1 MIKAL
6 KSWSAAIGTIGGIA
20 LATVFTSSAPVL
32 ALPAEQVSSSLGP
45 TPVFFI
51 VSNDNKLLFI
61 EEKDRQ
67 QKVAPRFLSQQDAQ
81 QFLQNLQQNNPQV
94 ASGAKIAVLPLA
106 QAYSVDRDASAQR
119 DIQFEYVPSQQ
130 QFQNARSITQE
141 FVGVPLF
148 YATVGQESITLQ
160 ENGKTVV
167 PFFFEREALQQMV
180 DRFKQAQPNRA
191 SEIQFKVVA
200 LEALIETLK
209 TSNDTN
215 LSRIVLVPSQDSI
228 AFIRSIQQQAQQQNQ
243 QNRQNPQNQR

>member
-20 LATVFTSSAPVL
+20 LATVFSSIAPVL
-32 ALPAEQVSSSLGP
+32 ALPAEQVSSALGP

-51 VSNDNKLLFI
+51 VSNDNKILFI
-61 EEKDRQ
+61 D
-67 QKVAPRFLSQQDAQ
+67 QKEQNQKIAPRFLSQQDAQ
-81 QFLQNLQQNNPQV
+81 QFLQKLQQSNPQV
-94 ASGAKIAVLPLA
+94 ANGARIAVLPLA
-106 QAYSVDRDASAQR
+106 QAYNIDGDVSSQR
-119 DIQFEYVPSQQ
+119 EIQFEYVPIQQ
-130 QFQNARSITQE
+130 QFQNARSMTQE

-148 YATVGQESITLQ
+148 YATVGQDSITLE

-209 TSNDTN
+209 TSNDNN
-215 LSRIVLVPSQDSI
+215 LSRITLVPSQDSI

-243 QNRQNPQNQR
+243 QNQQNPQNRR

>member
-20 LATVFTSSAPVL
+20 LATVFSSSAPVL
-32 ALPAEQVSSSLGP
+32 ALPAEQVSSALGP

-51 VSNDNKLLFI
+51 VSNENKLLFI
-61 EEKDRQ
+61 EEKD
-67 QKVAPRFLSQQDAQ
+67 QKIAPRFLSQQDAQ
-81 QFLQNLQQNNPQV
+81 QFLQNLQQSNPQV
-94 ASGAKIAVLPLA
+94 ASGARIAVLPLA
-106 QAYSVDRDASAQR
+106 QAYNIDREASPQR
-119 DIQFEYVPSQQ
+119 DIQFEYVPIKQ
-130 QFQNARSITQE
+130 QFQNALSMTQQ

-148 YATVGQESITLQ
+148 YATVGQESITIQ
-160 ENGKTVV
+160 ENGQTFV

-180 DRFKQAQPNRA
+180 ERFKQAQPNRA

-215 LSRIVLVPSQDSI
+215 LSRITLVPSQDSI
-228 AFIRSIQQQAQQQNQ
+228 AFIRSVRQQAQQQNQ
-243 QNRQNPQNQR
+243 QSQQNSQNRR